1 MGEHKL
7 EWNVRK
13 NIEKWL
19 MKVEPNWNIVTIEN
33 WGDDQ
38 LYAIYLKVKAKQD
51 KMIYDAKVR
60 AIKKNT
66 NEIPDLEYEEEI
78 FISEDELLKSG
89 FTLMEVEELMDQENV
104 HDDDFLGPR
113 GLK

>member
-1 MGEHKL
+1 MKKLSQLERMLLIDAIERHTILTKNNTLKDFNDDKLIEIYNKYAREYHRKRIKNKDNNYLIKEGLKMGEHKL

-38 LYAIYLKVKAKQD
+38 
-51 KMIYDAKVR
+51 
-60 AIKKNT
+60 
-66 NEIPDLEYEEEI
+66 
-78 FISEDELLKSG
+78 
-89 FTLMEVEELMDQENV
+89 
-104 HDDDFLGPR
+104 
-113 GLK
+113 